1 VKNTPNIRRWIYA
14 AVGGG
19 AIALYGAGEVQGWE
33 TGSRVEPKVNKG
45 PNVRSAPG
53 GYRTWVY
60 WHGGYR
66 RGK

>member
-1 VKNTPNIRRWIYA
+1 MPKKIGLAQLIYA
-14 AVGGG
+14 VLGGG
-19 AIALYGAGEVQGWE
+19 AIALYGLGEIQGWE
-33 TGSRVEPKVNKG
+33 AGSEKVASVNRG